1 MLNKIVVSK
10 FTVFESATLDFSP
23 GVNVFVGANATGKTH
38 VMKLAYSVLRA
49 GRAFEKLENS
59 QIRKSSTVLED
70 RLATKLNS
78 VFRPDDGKLGRLVR
92 RLRGP
97 FKSTVKLEL
106 GGRRPIEFSLSKLGK
121 IAVKH
126 ISVREIPD
134 TILLPAREVLSIYP
148 GFIGAY
154 QNRELAFD
162 ETYYD
167 LCLAL
172 SASPL
177 RGPRGEAASALWRP
191 LGEHLHAKVSFEK
204 DRFYLD
210 TRDDGLIEA
219 HLAAEG
225 YRKIATLMHL
235 IANGSLTK
243 NSILFWDEP
252 EANLNP
258 KLTKI
263 VSDFLLRLAG
273 NGIQVFIAS
282 HDYLLTNELSLN
294 AEYAT
299 EAANNAPIRF
309 FAFGRT
315 DDGSVEVQSG
325 ATLAELRQN
334 PIMEEFEALYER
346 ERGLFYAGGRPR
358 EEEPVA

>member
-1 MLNKIVVSK
+1 MLKKIVLNK
-10 FTVFESATLDFSP
+10 FTAFESAALEFSP

-38 VMKLAYSVLRA
+38 VMKLAYSIMRA
-49 GRAFEKLENS
+49 WRDFESQGNS
-59 QIRKSSTVLED
+59 SARKSNTVLAD
-70 RLATKLNS
+70 RIATKLTS
-78 VFRPDDGKLGRLVR
+78 VFRPDDGKLGRLSR
-92 RLRGP
+92 RGRGR
-97 FKSTVKLEL
+97 KTSTIELEL
-106 GGRRPIEFSLSKLGK
+106 DSGLVAFSLSTLGK
-121 IAVKH
+121 VDVK
-126 ISVREIPD
+126 SLSAGKVSAS
-134 TILLPAREVLSIYP
+134 ILLPAREVLSIYP

-177 RGPRGEAASALWRP
+177 RGPRGETASALWRP
-191 LGEHLHAKVSFEK
+191 LGDQLQASVAFEK
-204 DRFYLD
+204 DRFYLV
-210 TRDDGLIEA
+210 TQDDGIIEA

-235 IANGSLTK
+235 IGNGSLMK
-243 NSILFWDEP
+243 NAILFWDEP

-258 KLTKI
+258 RLIKI
-263 VSDFLLRLAG
+263 VSDFLLRLASS
-273 NGIQVFIAS
+273 GIQVFVAS

-294 AEYAT
+294 AEYNT
-299 EAANNAPIRF
+299 EASNNAPIRF
-309 FAFGRT
+309 FAFGRRA
-315 DDGSVEVQSG
+315 DGCVEVESG

-346 ERGLFYAGGRPR
+346 ERGLFYASEQSNG
-358 EEEPVA
+358 EAPVA

>member
-1 MLNKIVVSK
+1 MLKKIVLNR
-10 FTVFESATLDFSP
+10 FTAFESATLEFSR

-38 VMKLAYSVLRA
+38 VMKLAYSVMRA
-49 GRAFEKLENS
+49 WRDLEK
-59 QIRKSSTVLED
+59 QGYQGARKSNAAFAD
-70 RLATKLNS
+70 RLAIKMSS
-78 VFRPDDGKLGRLVR
+78 VFRPDEGKLGRLVR
-92 RLRGP
+92 RSRGR
-97 FKSTVKLEL
+97 KKATIELEL
-106 GGRRPIEFSLSKLGK
+106 DERSIEFSLTTLGNVE
-121 IAVKH
+121 AKH
-126 ISVREIPD
+126 LGTKEIPD
-134 TILLPAREVLSIYP
+134 SILLPAREVLSIYP

-177 RGPRGEAASALWRP
+177 RGPRGETASALWRP
-191 LGEHLHAKVSFEK
+191 LGDHLHANVSFEN
-204 DRFYLD
+204 DRFYLE

-225 YRKIATLMHL
+225 YRKIASVMHL
-235 IANGSLTK
+235 IANGSLMK
-243 NSILFWDEP
+243 NAILFWDEP

-258 KLTKI
+258 RLTKI

-273 NGIQVFIAS
+273 SGIQVFVAS

-299 EAANNAPIRF
+299 EAARSAPIRF
-309 FAFGRT
+309 FAFGRAA
-315 DDGSVEVQSG
+315 DGFVEVESG
-325 ATLAELRQN
+325 ATLAELRRN
-334 PIMEEFEALYER
+334 PIMEEFEALYTR
-346 ERGLFYAGGRPR
+346 ERGLFYASERPS
-358 EEEPVA
+358 EEGTVA

>member
-1 MLNKIVVSK
+1 MLKKIVLGK
-10 FTVFESATLDFSP
+10 FTAFESTTLEFSR
-23 GVNVFVGANATGKTH
+23 GVNVFLGANATGKTH
-38 VMKLAYSVLRA
+38 AMKLAYSIIRSWRDL
-49 GRAFEKLENS
+49 EKEGY
-59 QIRKSSTVLED
+59 QGARKSNAVLGD
-70 RLATKLNS
+70 RLAAKLDA
-78 VFRPDDGKLGRLVR
+78 VFRPDDKKIGRLVR
-92 RLRGP
+92 RSRGRK
-97 FKSTVKLEL
+97 KSAVELEL
-106 GGRRPIEFSLSKLGK
+106 DGRSIEFSLTTLGNIDAK
-121 IAVKH
+121 QVGTT
-126 ISVREIPD
+126 EIPAS
-134 TILLPAREVLSIYP
+134 ILLPAREVLSIYP
-148 GFIGAY
+148 GFIAAY

-172 SASPL
+172 SATPL
-177 RGPRGEAASALWRP
+177 RGPRGETASALWQP
-191 LGEHLHAKVSFEK
+191 LGEHLHANVSFEK
-204 DRFYLD
+204 ERFYLVS
-210 TRDDGLIEA
+210 RDDGIIEA

-225 YRKIATLMHL
+225 YRKIATVMHL
-235 IANGSLTK
+235 IANGSLMK
-243 NSILFWDEP
+243 NAILFWDEP

-273 NGIQVFIAS
+273 NGIQVFVAS

-315 DDGSVEVQSG
+315 ADGSVEVQAG

-358 EEEPVA
+358 EEGPVA

>member
-1 MLNKIVVSK
+1 MLKRIVLSK
-10 FTVFESATLDFSP
+10 FTAFESATLEFSR

-38 VMKLAYSVLRA
+38 VMKLAYSVMRA
-49 GRAFEKLENS
+49 WRDLEKHENS
-59 QIRKSSTVLED
+59 LARKSNAVLAD
-70 RLATKLNS
+70 RLSTKLNS

-92 RLRGP
+92 RGRGRN
-97 FKSTVKLEL
+97 KSTIELEL
-106 GGRRPIEFSLSKLGK
+106 DGGPITFSLSTLGK
-121 IAVKH
+121 IELKHFRAKAVPA
-126 ISVREIPD
+126 S
-134 TILLPAREVLSIYP
+134 TLLPAREVLSIYP
-148 GFIGAY
+148 GFMGAY

-191 LGEHLHAKVSFEK
+191 LGDHLHASVSFEK
-204 DRFYLD
+204 DRFYLI
-210 TRDDGLIEA
+210 TKDDGIIEA

-235 IANGSLTK
+235 IANGSLMK
-243 NSILFWDEP
+243 NAILFWDEP

-258 KLTKI
+258 RLIKI
-263 VSDFLLRLAG
+263 VSDFLLRLAAG
-273 NGIQVFIAS
+273 GIQVFVAS

-294 AEYAT
+294 AEYET
-299 EAANNAPIRF
+299 EVAKSAPIRF
-309 FAFGRT
+309 FAFGRRA
-315 DDGSVEVQSG
+315 DGCVEVESG

-334 PIMEEFEALYER
+334 PILEEFEALYER
-346 ERGLFYAGGRPR
+346 ERGLFYASERSK
-358 EEEPVA
+358 EEGLLA